1 MYSVFGADKMVIEN
15 KLTKK
20 LYKRLIL
27 QDLIFGSKSSLIIL
41 LLYVMLWRVLYTI
54 TKIGQLK
61 TNIPIFLGISLMVLL
76 TFIHIFA
83 VYRKRMEKEF
93 LFQVGSQMVI
103 NKTQMVIVSRNS
115 TDRHVFPLESLTRIK
130 ENKKWYFLYFQD
142 TTFIPISKKTI
153 DSLEQIKDY
162 FLVFKPIHQTFR
174 KWTVILFSLFT
185 IGGGYYVSLNAV
197 NYNGALAWKINELK
211 TVTKIKLEND
221 NFYSTKLD
229 GIIDS
234 VKAEMELEPYLMTN
248 DLEIEFEQDG
258 TITYI
263 DMYINGFDQNQKQQS
278 GYLVYFDKTKDKKV
292 QIHKQD
298 WNGEGPTVYDPNND
312 LTMVI
317 KMMEWIPIKDQVK
330 RWNEENNA
338 VLYKGIRNWGAID
351 EGIRY
356 IDENGKTIPS
366 TTDPGNYGPTI
377 SLYIP
382 GKEDTIT
389 PQRYVYKP
397 FFDEED
403 VE

>member
-1 MYSVFGADKMVIEN
+1 MVIEN

-20 LYKRLIL
+20 LFGIL
-27 QDLIFGSKSSLIIL
+27 FLRDLIFGSKSSLIIL
-41 LLYVMLWRVLYTI
+41 LLYVMWWRVLYII

-61 TNIPIFLGISLMVLL
+61 TNIPIFLGISFLLLLM
-76 TFIHIFA
+76 FIHIFVVFRKQLKK
-83 VYRKRMEKEF
+83 VY
-93 LFQVGSQMVI
+93 LFQVGSQIEI
-103 NKTQMVIVSRNS
+103 NKAQVVIVLSNAS
-115 TDRHVFPLESLTRIK
+115 DRHVFPLESLTRIR

-153 DSLEQIKDY
+153 ESLEQIKEY
-162 FLVFKPIHQTFR
+162 LLVFKPIHQTFW

-185 IGGGYYVSLNAV
+185 IVGGYYISLNAV

-221 NFYSTKLD
+221 NFYSTKLE

-234 VKAEMELEPYLMTN
+234 INAKMELEPYLMTN
-248 DLEIEFEQDG
+248 DIKIEFEQDG
-258 TITYI
+258 TITSI
-263 DMYINGFDQNQKQQS
+263 DMYINGFDHNQKQQS
-278 GYLVYFDKTKDKKV
+278 GYLVYFDKTKGKKV

-298 WNGEGPTVYDPNND
+298 WNGKGPTVYDPNND
-312 LTMVI
+312 LSMVI
-317 KMMEWIPIKDQVK
+317 KMMEWIPVKDQVK

-338 VLYKGIRNWGAID
+338 VLYKGIRNWGGID

-356 IDENGKTIPS
+356 FDENGKTIPS
-366 TTDPGNYGPTI
+366 TADPGNYGPTI
-377 SLYIP
+377 SLFIP
-382 GKEDTIT
+382 GKEDMIT
-389 PQRYVYKP
+389 PQRYIYKP